1 MPLDADIAARLKRTP
16 DGLVCAVVQEQST
29 RDVLMVAWMN
39 DDALEQTLT
48 SGRAVYWSR
57 SRGELWRKG
66 DTSGHVQHVHRVELD
81 CDGDA
86 LLVTVTQEGPACHTG
101 AARCFDAG
109 GDLAVLDSES
119 SSPVGE
125 HS

>member
-1 MPLDADIAARLKRTP
+1 MALDVDIASRLKRTE
-16 DGLVCAVVQEQST
+16 DGLVCAVVQERAT

-39 DDALEQTLT
+39 DDALHQTLT
-48 SGRAVYWSR
+48 TGRAVYWSR

-66 DTSGHVQHVHRVELD
+66 DTSGHIQVVHRVEID

-101 AARCFDAG
+101 VTRCFDAG
-109 GDLAVLDSES
+109 GDLGAVDGDRAVDGDA
-119 SSPVGE
+119 P
-125 HS
+125 